1 MTEPMKIA
9 SGRFA
14 LYQTAK
20 GGAHLTLQVDGEEEP
35 RHVEIPA
42 MIVKM
47 MMKRA
52 YNGEGE
58 FTAENVIPFHA
69 VE

>member
-1 MTEPMKIA
+1 MTEPIKLA

-20 GGAHLTLQVDGEEEP
+20 GGAHLALQVDGEEQP

-42 MIVKM
+42 MVVKM
-47 MMKRA
+47 MMRKATFEESEMPPQLRVVD
-52 YNGEGE
+52 G
-58 FTAENVIPFHA
+58 
-69 VE
+69 